1 MILLFGDLGSGKT
14 TFTQGLFRGLGIKRN
29 PISPTFIIMRH
40 YKIPHAR
47 RFLFTD
53 VYHFDAYRLKKAE
66 DLEVLEFDDLLSN
79 PKNIIIVEWPELIE
93 KILPKKTIKVMFEYG
108 EKESKR
114 KIIIK

>member
-1 MILLFGDLGSGKT
+1 
-14 TFTQGLFRGLGIKRN
+14 
-29 PISPTFIIMRH
+29 MRH

-93 KILPKKTIKVMFEYG
+93 KRDFPKKNNKGDVRIWR
-108 EKESKR
+108 KR
-114 KIIIK
+114 EQKKDHH